1 MTENASPPY
10 GLENSFKNTF
20 PLDGKK
26 LSLERVSEKREKI
39 SSTSQKISFH
49 KQKLPPS
56 NFKSFNKA
64 LNKKILFP
72 LDRKSVSTSLNEEFA
87 KKNTFS
93 LDQETVFK
101 ARISEK
107 PPEKYC
113 FSLARKSFSLKIGLY
128 VLIMVSAS
136 KKL

>member
-49 KQKLPPS
+49 KQKLPPP
-56 NFKSFNKA
+56 NFKTFNKA
-64 LNKKILFP
+64 LNKKNTL
-72 LDRKSVSTSLNEEFA
+72 SVSTSRNKEFV
-87 KKNTFS
+87 KKKRFHRRKNCFLQAEMS
-93 LDQETVFK
+93 VKQKKTVFH
-101 ARISEK
+101 
-107 PPEKYC
+107 
-113 FSLARKSFSLKIGLY
+113 
-128 VLIMVSAS
+128 
-136 KKL
+136 